1 MLGAV
6 PSSQPAANGS
16 SCSPLPCTDAAASFI
31 LTFSPHAQVRT
42 EFGIRRAGH
51 CLGVACGGEGPTGRS
66 LMLNAGEEK
75 EQLMPILVPEL
86 CQPRM
91 ESLSAM
97 LMVQMG
103 RYLPEFLMGR

>member
-1 MLGAV
+1 
-6 PSSQPAANGS
+6 
-16 SCSPLPCTDAAASFI
+16 
-31 LTFSPHAQVRT
+31 
-42 EFGIRRAGH
+42 
-51 CLGVACGGEGPTGRS
+51 
-66 LMLNAGEEK
+66 MLNAGEEK